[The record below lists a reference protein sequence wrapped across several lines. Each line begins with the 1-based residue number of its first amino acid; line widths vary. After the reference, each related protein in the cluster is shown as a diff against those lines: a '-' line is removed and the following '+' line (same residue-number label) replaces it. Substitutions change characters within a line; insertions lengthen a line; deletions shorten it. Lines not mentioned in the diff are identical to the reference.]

1 MFSFK
6 IISNKL
12 LHNSYIKCN
21 HVSNTVISRK
31 NDINFSKIRYTM
43 RYIYSNFLIKSH
55 NKAIYTSKSSDSIL
69 FLKFMINLSLLRH
82 LPSIISPEDCAK
94 FPLNRKI

>member
-1 MFSFK
+1 
-6 IISNKL
+6 
-12 LHNSYIKCN
+12 
-21 HVSNTVISRK
+21 
-31 NDINFSKIRYTM
+31 M

-55 NKAIYTSKSSDSIL
+55 NKSSDSIL
-69 FLKFMINLSLLRH
+69 YLTFMKNLSLLRY